1 MSALLKLMG
10 DFSRSSRA
18 PLKVLVVKLF
28 KGGFM
33 PRGDRTGPMGMGQMT
48 GRGAGYCGGFGA
60 PGFTNA
66 MPGRGGM
73 GFGRGRGRGFGMGM
87 GWRHGW
93 AFQNAQVAS
102 QPVSY
107 QQVDELSLLKNQAKY
122 FGEAL
127 QSINTRIS
135 ELETETK

>member
-1 MSALLKLMG
+1 
-10 DFSRSSRA
+10 
-18 PLKVLVVKLF
+18 
-28 KGGFM
+28 M
-33 PRGDRTGPMGMGQMT
+33 PRGDRTGPMGMGPMT
-48 GRGAGYCGGFGA
+48 GRGAGFCGGFGA
-60 PGFTNA
+60 PGFMNA

-93 AFQNAQVAS
+93 GFQGAQVAC
-102 QPVSY
+102 Q

-127 QSINTRIS
+127 QSINSRIS
-135 ELETETK
+135 QLETETK

>member
-1 MSALLKLMG
+1 
-10 DFSRSSRA
+10 
-18 PLKVLVVKLF
+18 
-28 KGGFM
+28 M
-33 PRGDRTGPMGMGQMT
+33 PRGDRTGPMGMGPMT
-48 GRGAGYCGGFGA
+48 GRGAGFCGGFGA
-60 PGFTNA
+60 PGFMNSV
-66 MPGRGGM
+66 PGRGGM

-93 AFQNAQVAS
+93 AYQGVPVAS

-107 QQVDELSLLKNQAKY
+107 QQIDELSLLKNQAKY

-127 QSINTRIS
+127 QSINSRIS